1 MVVSDDAGRY
11 LCEYIYFRS
20 MQESVSSG
28 IPVLFMHVPMEGK
41 PFSIA
46 EMRDV
51 VMRLVAIMADVKES
65 DVRDRVQNVSE
76 LNAGV

>member
-1 MVVSDDAGRY
+1 MIVSDDAGRY

-20 MQESVSSG
+20 MEESVNSG
-28 IPVLFMHVPMEGK
+28 VPVLFVHVPQEGR

-51 VMRLVAIMADVKES
+51 VLRLVGLMADVTES
-65 DVRDRVQNVSE
+65 DLKDKVQSHPV
-76 LNAGV
+76 